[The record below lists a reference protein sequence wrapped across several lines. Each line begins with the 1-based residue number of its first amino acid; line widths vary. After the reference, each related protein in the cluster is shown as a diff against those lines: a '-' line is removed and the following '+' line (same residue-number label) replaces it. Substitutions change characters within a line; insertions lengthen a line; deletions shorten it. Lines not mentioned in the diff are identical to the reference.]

1 MKNKEIINR
10 ISAYIICFLTFFRFF
25 FDGITYSTLNLIF
38 YISFLTL
45 FIFLVFSKFNE
56 LKITY
61 AEIFL
66 FLFFVFSII
75 SSSAS
80 EIKGTGTRYNA
91 YIGSCLILFFLARN
105 LIKNKVKETLIIIIF
120 LSVFIIT
127 LYGIYQRFWGLE
139 ATRRY
144 LLENK
149 DFLKQHPEFLK
160 YFSPT
165 FFERAESSRIFSTF
179 IYPNIYATFLITIMP
194 LLFFYFLVNYKS
206 FYGIFSIFL
215 FFLSFLNLVL
225 TESIGGLLIFLFISH
240 IILLQI
246 VLEKK
251 IFKKILPFLL
261 VFEIL
266 IIFLGYEFK
275 ILPHIHSLM
284 DRMIYWKTSFKIIH
298 LKPFLGI
305 GPENFRYYF
314 LKFKPPE
321 GLEAVHAHNFL
332 LETLV
337 ENGILGLV
345 LLSLF
350 IWNLFIR
357 ISADKKEKILNTGI
371 IYLLLSF
378 ILHNMVDFGFYDP
391 SLGFLFFLFAGLGI
405 DENKNKIKSKRLT
418 KFLLCLI
425 IISTVF
431 SIFKLIKFENSE
443 RIRKISKEKFTFDEK
458 LFLLEYAEKMYDK
471 NFEVYFEK
479 GNLYIN
485 IWKLT
490 KKEEYL
496 DNAILSYKKSI
507 YLNPFFI
514 KGYRHLAYIYE
525 LIGDYKQ
532 AEKMYLKVLECYPNK
547 KLYNLEISSFY
558 KKIGNEEKYKTY
570 YNKSKELKD
579 ITIEEKILSDEVEKW
594 IKLH

>member
-1 MKNKEIINR
+1 
-10 ISAYIICFLTFFRFF
+10 F
-25 FDGITYSTLNLIF
+25 
-38 YISFLTL
+38 
-45 FIFLVFSKFNE
+45 
-56 LKITY
+56 
-61 AEIFL
+61 
-66 FLFFVFSII
+66 
-75 SSSAS
+75 
-80 EIKGTGTRYNA
+80 
-91 YIGSCLILFFLARN
+91 
-105 LIKNKVKETLIIIIF
+105 
-120 LSVFIIT
+120 
-127 LYGIYQRFWGLE
+127 
-139 ATRRY
+139 
-144 LLENK
+144 
-149 DFLKQHPEFLK
+149 
-160 YFSPT
+160 
-165 FFERAESSRIFSTF
+165 
-179 IYPNIYATFLITIMP
+179 
-194 LLFFYFLVNYKS
+194 
-206 FYGIFSIFL
+206 
-215 FFLSFLNLVL
+215 
-225 TESIGGLLIFLFISH
+225 H

-507 YLNPFFI
+507 YLNPYFI